1 MVTNQQAYVLEVI
14 NANLLFSVRE
24 SFDGP
29 RIDELTISD
38 DQFYLGARLNFGS
51 KFYFNVVR
59 GGASLIAHINSAT
72 PVLTTIHAIIAKQ
85 VNRN

>member
-38 DQFYLGARLNFGS
+38 DQFYLGARL
-51 KFYFNVVR
+51 
-59 GGASLIAHINSAT
+59 
-72 PVLTTIHAIIAKQ
+72 
-85 VNRN
+85 